1 MRKVAAGRPASKK
14 ITRAVDFGAVLPRP
28 PDYPSVSPADVAA
41 ASRSYRPAVVAWARQ
56 CVPACDVEDVV
67 QSVMLAFVEKGATL
81 APQATAAWLR
91 TATFHKVKQS
101 LARRDVPTE
110 APDVACD
117 APSPEDTLA
126 SREVAEQLHRAIHK
140 VPPSRREIVTRVHGE
155 GLTIAAVA
163 VAEGIPESMARRRLS
178 DGTADLRA
186 EVTRERRKEKRRT
199 GGFSSWAA
207 MLALL
212 DLRAWARRSL
222 AALGAAT
229 AGGALV
235 ISADSW
241 APVATPEAVMVAPV
255 TLAEDAPPPDTRE
268 PRETPRPAAVMVRER
283 ARHDA
288 GRHFRA
294 ERFGAK

>member
-14 ITRAVDFGAVLPRP
+14 ITRPVDFGAVLPRP
-28 PDYPSVSPADVAA
+28 TDYPSVSPADVAA
-41 ASRSYRPAVVAWARQ
+41 AARNYRPAVVAWARQ

-101 LARRDVPTE
+101 LARREVPME

-117 APSPEDTLA
+117 APSPEVTLA
-126 SREVAEQLHRAIHK
+126 SREVAEQLHRMIGR

-163 VAEGIPESMARRRLS
+163 VADGIPESKARRRLS

-199 GGFSSWAA
+199 GGFSSWAVGA
-207 MLALL
+207 ALL
-212 DLRAWARRSL
+212 DLRVWARRGL
-222 AALGAAT
+222 AAFGAAA
-229 AGGALV
+229 AGGALYTLTV
-235 ISADSW
+235 
-241 APVATPEAVMVAPV
+241 PVMPRPPEAVMVAPV
-255 TLAEDAPPPDTRE
+255 VLAEDAPLPDTRE
-268 PRETPRPAAVMVRER
+268 PREAPRPVVVVRER
-283 ARHDA
+283 TRHDA
-288 GRHFRA
+288 GRRFRA
-294 ERFGAK
+294 ERFGAP

>member
-14 ITRAVDFGAVLPRP
+14 ITRPVDFGAVLPRP
-28 PDYPSVSPADVAA
+28 TDYPSVSPADVAA
-41 ASRSYRPAVVAWARQ
+41 AARNYRPAVVAWARQ

-101 LARRDVPTE
+101 LARREVPME

-117 APSPEDTLA
+117 APSPEVTLA
-126 SREVAEQLHRAIHK
+126 SREVAEQLHRMIGR

-163 VAEGIPESMARRRLS
+163 VADGIPESKARRRLS

-199 GGFSSWAA
+199 GGFSSWAVGA
-207 MLALL
+207 ALL
-212 DLRAWARRSL
+212 DLRVWARRGL
-222 AALGAAT
+222 AAFGAAT

-235 ISADSW
+235 ALTV
-241 APVATPEAVMVAPV
+241 PVM
-255 TLAEDAPPPDTRE
+255 
-268 PRETPRPAAVMVRER
+268 PRVPRSPWRR
-283 ARHDA
+283 ARSRSSSIA
-288 GRHFRA
+288 
-294 ERFGAK
+294 